1 MVIPMENSAQQ
12 HSLVQSIIYH
22 LLPGICILVSFVVLA
37 PILDQLALP
46 SAMALFIVIGCVLV
60 PVELGILLY
69 QGKKLSGRF
78 TLKDVVL
85 YKEPLPKKQ
94 YIGFGIIL
102 FIWLMLILMVV
113 FTPIDNIIAERLFFW
128 LPDWFFLTEFIE
140 NIGQYPQSVI
150 LVTAI
155 LGVLF
160 NGLAGPVVEE
170 LYFRGFL
177 LPRLSRYGKWAPL
190 WNAILFAIY
199 HLFSPWRIP
208 GIIVAMIP
216 FVYVAWWKRNIYIGM
231 IVHCVANTL
240 SSLALFALIL
250 RPT

>member
-1 MVIPMENSAQQ
+1 MVA
-12 HSLVQSIIYH
+12 
-22 LLPGICILVSFVVLA
+22 FVVLA
-37 PILDQLALP
+37 PILDRLGF
-46 SAMALFIVIGCVLV
+46 SSTMALFIVIGGVLV

-69 QGKKLSGRF
+69 QGKKSTGKF

-85 YKEPLPKKQ
+85 YREPLPKKQ
-94 YIGFGIIL
+94 YIGLGIIL

-113 FTPIDNIIAERLFFW
+113 FTQIDNFIAERLFFW
-128 LPDWFFLTEFIE
+128 LPGWFFLTEFIE
-140 NIGQYPQSVI
+140 NFEQYPQSVI
-150 LVTAI
+150 VVTAM

-177 LPRLSRYGKWAPL
+177 LPRISRYGKWAPL
-190 WNAILFAIY
+190 LNTILFAVY
-199 HLFSPWRIP
+199 HIFSPWRIP

-231 IVHCVANTL
+231 IVHCAANTL
-240 SSLALFALIL
+240 SSLAIFALLL
-250 RPT
+250 RPV

>member
-1 MVIPMENSAQQ
+1 MDNKAHQ
-12 HSLVQSIIYH
+12 HSLVQSIMYH
-22 LLPGICILVSFVVLA
+22 LLPGICVLVSFIVLA
-37 PILDQLALP
+37 PILDRLALP
-46 SAMALFIVIGCVLV
+46 SAMTLFIIIGCVLV

-78 TLKDVVL
+78 TLKGVVL
-85 YKEPLPKKQ
+85 YRKPLPKKQ

-113 FTPIDNIIAERLFFW
+113 FTPIDNFIAQRLFFW
-128 LPDWFFLTEFIE
+128 LPDWFFITKFIE
-140 NIGQYPQSVI
+140 NFEQYPKSII
-150 LVTAI
+150 LVTAT

-170 LYFRGFL
+170 LYFRGYL
-177 LPRLSRYGKWAPL
+177 LPRISRYGKWAPL
-190 WNAILFAIY
+190 LNAILFAVY

-231 IVHCVANTL
+231 IVHCAANTL
-240 SSLALFALIL
+240 SSLALFALLL
-250 RPT
+250 RPV

>member
-1 MVIPMENSAQQ
+1 MENNVQQ
-12 HSLVQSIIYH
+12 HSLVQSITYH
-22 LLPGICILVSFVVLA
+22 LLPGIFILVSFVVLA
-37 PILDQLALP
+37 PVLDRLGWP

-94 YIGFGIIL
+94 YIGLGIIL
-102 FIWLMLILMVV
+102 FVWLMIILIVV
-113 FTPIDNIIAERLFFW
+113 FTPIDKLIAEWFFFW
-128 LPDWFFLTEFIE
+128 LPDWFFFTKFIE
-140 NIGQYPQSVI
+140 NIDQYPQSVI
-150 LVTAI
+150 MVTAI
-155 LGVLF
+155 LGFLF

-170 LYFRGFL
+170 LYFRGYL

-190 WNAILFAIY
+190 LNAILFAIY

-231 IVHCVANTL
+231 IVHCAANTL
-240 SSLALFALIL
+240 SSLALFALLL
-250 RPT
+250 RPV

>member
-1 MVIPMENSAQQ
+1 MDNNVQQ
-12 HSLVQSIIYH
+12 QSLGRSIIYH
-22 LLPGICILVSFVVLA
+22 LLPGMCILISFVVLA
-37 PILDQLALP
+37 PILDRLALP

-78 TLKDVVL
+78 TLKEVVL
-85 YKEPLPKKQ
+85 YREPLPVKQ
-94 YIGFGIIL
+94 YIGFGVVL
-102 FIWLMLILMVV
+102 FIWLMLILIIV
-113 FTPIDNIIAERLFFW
+113 FTPIDNFLAQRLFFW
-128 LPDWFFLTEFIE
+128 LPDWFFTTKFIE

-170 LYFRGFL
+170 LYFRGYL

-190 WNAILFAIY
+190 LNAILFAVQ

-216 FVYVAWWKRNIYIGM
+216 FVYVAWWKRNIYLGM
-231 IVHCVANTL
+231 IVHCTANTL
-240 SSLALFALIL
+240 SSLALFALLL
-250 RPT
+250 RPA

>member
-1 MVIPMENSAQQ
+1 MDNNVQQ
-12 HSLVQSIIYH
+12 QSLVRSIIYH
-22 LLPGICILVSFVVLA
+22 LLPGMCILISFVVLA
-37 PILDQLALP
+37 PILDRLGLP
-46 SAMALFIVIGCVLV
+46 SAVALFLVIGCVLV

-85 YKEPLPKKQ
+85 YREPIPRKQ
-94 YIGFGIIL
+94 YIGLGIIL
-102 FIWLMLILMVV
+102 FIWLMLILTIV
-113 FTPIDNIIAERLFFW
+113 FTPIDNFFAERLFFW
-128 LPDWFFLTEFIE
+128 LPDWFFLTKFIE
-140 NIGQYPQSVI
+140 NVGQYPQSVI

-170 LYFRGFL
+170 LYFRGYL

-190 WNAILFAIY
+190 WNAILFAVQ

-231 IVHCVANTL
+231 IVHCTANTL
-240 SSLALFALIL
+240 SSLALFALLL
-250 RPT
+250 RPA

>member
-1 MVIPMENSAQQ
+1 MDNKAQQ
-12 HSLVQSIIYH
+12 HLLVQSIMYH
-22 LLPGICILVSFVVLA
+22 LFPGICVLVSFVVLS
-37 PILDQLALP
+37 PILDRLGWP

-78 TLKDVVL
+78 TLKGIVL
-85 YKEPLPKKQ
+85 YRNPLQKKQ
-94 YIGFGIIL
+94 YLGFGIIL

-113 FTPIDNIIAERLFFW
+113 FTPIDNFIAQRLFFW
-128 LPDWFFLTEFIE
+128 LPDWFFITKFIE
-140 NIGQYPQSVI
+140 NFEQYPQSII
-150 LVTAI
+150 LVTAT

-170 LYFRGFL
+170 LYFRGYL
-177 LPRLSRYGKWAPL
+177 LPRISRYGKWAPL
-190 WNAILFAIY
+190 LNAILFAVY

-231 IVHCVANTL
+231 IVHSAANTF
-240 SSLALFALIL
+240 SSLAIFALLL
-250 RPT
+250 RPV

>member
-1 MVIPMENSAQQ
+1 MDNNVQQ
-12 HSLVQSIIYH
+12 QSLGRSIIYH
-22 LLPGICILVSFVVLA
+22 LFPGLCILISFVVLA
-37 PILDQLALP
+37 PILDRLALP

-69 QGKKLSGRF
+69 QGKKLTGRY
-78 TLKDVVL
+78 TLKEVVL
-85 YKEPLPKKQ
+85 YREPLPVKQ
-94 YIGFGIIL
+94 YIGFGVVL
-102 FIWLMLILMVV
+102 FIWLMLILIIV
-113 FTPIDNIIAERLFFW
+113 FTPIDNFLAQRLFFW
-128 LPDWFFLTEFIE
+128 LPDWFFITKFIE
-140 NIGQYPQSVI
+140 NSGQYPQSVI

-170 LYFRGFL
+170 LYFRGYL

-190 WNAILFAIY
+190 LNAILFAVQ

-216 FVYVAWWKRNIYIGM
+216 FVYVAWWKRNIYLGM
-231 IVHCVANTL
+231 IVHCTANTL
-240 SSLALFALIL
+240 SSLALFALLL
-250 RPT
+250 RPA